1 MHRDWTSIA
10 IVIGALMFMALV
22 LGGVNTLSQGATG
35 FERIT
40 LAADNISKGR
50 LLAVLGGKGI
60 EVEEVGTNAK
70 IAMVHIRTDCT
81 DDQTLQWNA
90 DAANWL
96 CADAAAG
103 GGGSGIT
110 LPPVGKRKEQQFYTS
125 EGYFLPFIDQAV
137 ERSFASFQALSF
149 PSSNSRR
156 PVWNYP
162 FGANPTLTGVGAHSF
177 LTAPSTR
184 ASHVNPKG
192 CFEPDNIPRHN
203 EVLTWNANEY
213 NCNTKLGV
221 AVWDTLIP
229 TAYARGQVL
238 ISGGS
243 PSYRPKWVDPRGTRV
258 TDNLYLRITRTGSVS
273 WAYTPRGVPYI
284 SSAKDYQLLSAKT
297 QGNRNYERGTWI
309 PASQPKQDT
318 PSLLSYSGRGFD
330 ASNGNWSWVEPDWG
344 PQTIEVTLTASDI
357 RALGTT
363 PKKIFT
369 SPNAPG
375 QGDKI
380 NVALDS
386 ITVTSRFVTIV
397 AKSNMAVAEDLRMLF
412 VTGGSAPTG
421 LWDDSETTTQQIVAQ
436 DFLSNTEAHGAWLI
450 NPTSAHR
457 ISNTWNLMLDKGEA
471 GTTVMIGDRDT
482 ITVDQAG
489 DIYIVGWALAGAD
502 LDTPTTQTAA
512 QRWAAETTDGKLGSH
527 STIEITIRY
536 WIPRT
541 N

>member
-1 MHRDWTSIA
+1 MRRDWTSIA

-22 LGGVNTLSQGATG
+22 LGGVNTLSQGAAG

-70 IAMVHIRTDCT
+70 IAMVNIRTDCT

-110 LPPVGKRKEQQFYTS
+110 LPKTGYDWQFYTS
-125 EGYFLPFIDQAV
+125 EGTFEPAF
-137 ERSFASFQALSF
+137 RSNNPVVNHKALTYNRYTHG
-149 PSSNSRR
+149 PEYD
-156 PVWNYP
+156 YP
-162 FGANPTLTGVGAHSF
+162 FDADPTARGVGSHSF
-177 LTAPSTR
+177 LVAPSTFL
-184 ASHVNPKG
+184 ASTDQTDRGFFAPTDTPTNG
-192 CFEPDNIPRHN
+192 QS
-203 EVLTWNANEY
+203 LTWDANKRNPNSQYGMPVWKSIVPNA
-213 NCNTKLGV
+213 V
-221 AVWDTLIP
+221 D
-229 TAYARGQVL
+229 RGQVL

-243 PSYRPKWVDPRGTRV
+243 PSYPPVWVSPRSTRF

-273 WAYTPRGVPYI
+273 WAYTPPGVPYI
-284 SSAKDYQLLSAKT
+284 SSDKDYQLLSAKT

-318 PSLLSYSGRGFD
+318 PSLISYSGRGID
-330 ASNGNWSWVEPDWG
+330 ASTGNWSWVEPDWG

-541 N
+541 H